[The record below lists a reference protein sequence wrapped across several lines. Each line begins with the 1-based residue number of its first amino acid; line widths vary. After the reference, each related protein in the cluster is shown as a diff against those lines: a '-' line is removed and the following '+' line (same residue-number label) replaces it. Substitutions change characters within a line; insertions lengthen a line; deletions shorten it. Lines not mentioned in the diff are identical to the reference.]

1 MILLA
6 SFYMSRMMCSIDGIS
21 TVFFILLPLLSMVFD
36 GYGPLLVKRCNGFDG
51 SIKPNKHFIQ
61 TCSICKGCIICL
73 PILSKLSVLLHL
85 IQVVWYWTVQTPLQV
100 KCHTIV

>member
-36 GYGPLLVKRCNGFDG
+36 GYGPLLVDDAMDSMDR
-51 SIKPNKHFIQ
+51 SSR
-61 TCSICKGCIICL
+61 TSTS
-73 PILSKLSVLLHL
+73 SKLVVFVKGVLFVYLFFQSCQSFC
-85 IQVVWYWTVQTPLQV
+85 I
-100 KCHTIV
+100 